1 MSEAYQKLL
10 TSLQNNRTSGA
21 TELALLTLS
30 RLKDCLYDI
39 PDQSPEQIEMIVED
53 LSHARASMVPLGNA
67 LHRWQ
72 NKLNPDNGN
81 YRQQYLDGLLKIYRQ
96 LSDASD
102 QVAEN
107 AADLVKPGMTV
118 LTHSR
123 SSQVMALFE
132 HLLERHLDFNV
143 IITISAPGNEG
154 LLVAS
159 QLNRMGVPVTVITD
173 AEMGQ
178 IMPKVDM
185 NIVGCDNWLTDHHF
199 VNKTGTLLQALAA
212 RHFGKPFWVL
222 ADSFKNSQQTSH
234 NVTLE
239 TMPLDKLALPE
250 AKGISGSNTYFE
262 LISTRLI
269 TGRVEEHG
277 LLAMQE

>member
-21 TELALLTLS
+21 TELALITLS
-30 RLKDCLYDI
+30 RLKDCLHDI
-39 PDQSPEQIEMIVED
+39 AEQSPEQIEMIVED
-53 LSHARASMVPLGNA
+53 LTHARPSMVPLGNA

-72 NKLNPDNGN
+72 QKLNPDNSDFKH
-81 YRQQYLDGLLKIYRQ
+81 QYIDGLIKIYRQ

-107 AADLVKPGMTV
+107 AAELIKPNMTV
-118 LTHSR
+118 MTHSR

-132 HLLERHLDFNV
+132 HLLERHMDFEV
-143 IITISAPGNEG
+143 VVTISAPGNEG
-154 LLVAS
+154 LLVAG
-159 QLNRMGVPVTVITD
+159 QLNRLGVPVTVITD

-178 IMPKVDM
+178 IMPEVDI
-185 NIVGCDNWLTDHHF
+185 NITGCDNWLADHHF

-222 ADSFKNSQQTSH
+222 ADSFKNSHQTSH

-239 TMPLDKLALPE
+239 SMPLDELKLPE
-250 AKGISGSNTYFE
+250 VAGISGKNTYFE

-269 TGRVEEHG
+269 SGRVSEHG
-277 LLAMQE
+277 LQAMQE

>member
-10 TSLQNNRTSGA
+10 ISLQNNRTDGA

-30 RLKDCLYDI
+30 RLKDYLDEI
-39 PDQSPEQIEMIVED
+39 SEQSTDQIDRIVKE
-53 LSHARASMVPLGNA
+53 LSQARASMVPLGNA
-67 LHRWQ
+67 LQRWQ
-72 NKLNPDNGN
+72 QKLDPDGEH
-81 YRQQYLDGLLKIYRQ
+81 YRQQYLDGLMSVYRQ
-96 LSDASD
+96 LSEAAA

-107 AADLVKPGMTV
+107 AADLVKPGMKV

-132 HLLERHLDFNV
+132 QLLERHINFNV
-143 IITISAPGNEG
+143 IVTISAPGNEG
-154 LLVAS
+154 LLVAT
-159 QLNRMGVPVTVITD
+159 QLNRMNVPVTVITD

-222 ADSFKNSQQTSH
+222 ADSFKNSQQNSH

-239 TMPLDKLALPE
+239 TMPLDELDLPE
-250 AKGISGSNTYFE
+250 ARGISGSNTYFE

-277 LLAMQE
+277 LLAVQN